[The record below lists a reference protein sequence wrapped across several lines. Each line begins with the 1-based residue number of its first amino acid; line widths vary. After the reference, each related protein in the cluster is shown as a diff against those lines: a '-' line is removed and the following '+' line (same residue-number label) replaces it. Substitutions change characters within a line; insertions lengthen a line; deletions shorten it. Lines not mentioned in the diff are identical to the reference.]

1 MTSGAVRKKVS
12 PYSSFDNLMT
22 KLQVVKSFLVNNFLK
37 KENKAYVLLGD
48 RSMVVCIVELSD
60 TLCLIME

>member
-1 MTSGAVRKKVS
+1 MTLGAVRKKVS